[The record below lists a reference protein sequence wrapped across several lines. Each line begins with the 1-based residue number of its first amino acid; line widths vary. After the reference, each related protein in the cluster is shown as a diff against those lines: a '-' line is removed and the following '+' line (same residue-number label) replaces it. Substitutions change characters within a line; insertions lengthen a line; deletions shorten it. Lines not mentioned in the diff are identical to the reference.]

1 MRGLF
6 HPKGAE
12 MTDFPETMF
21 AVVPAREY
29 DAYMPGKNVLPFN
42 DTNLLVH
49 KIRQLKKIFSPEN
62 IHVSSESPEYLR
74 LATEEGVAADV
85 RPMEFASPET
95 SFGDLVHH
103 VASSLACEHILWA
116 SPTSPLVDENDFK
129 VAIDIYFKM
138 ILKGYDSLITTNKI
152 KRFLLDENGPLNF
165 RFNIQERS
173 NTKLPVLFEFVNG
186 IVIAPTASMIKW
198 RYNWGNLPFKMQLSP
213 NKIVDICNEAE
224 YRFAS
229 FLVTHSDNVGLP

>member
-1 MRGLF
+1 MNY
-6 HPKGAE
+6 
-12 MTDFPETMF
+12 FPETMF

-29 DAYMPGKNVLPFN
+29 DAHMPGKNVLPFH

-49 KIRQLKKIFSPEN
+49 KIRQLKKIFTPEN

-74 LATEEGVAADV
+74 FATEEGVVADI
-85 RPMEFASPET
+85 RPMVLAYSEA

-103 VASSLACEHILWA
+103 VASSLSCEHILWA
-116 SPTSPLVDENDFK
+116 SPTSPLVDENDFEM
-129 VAIDIYFKM
+129 AINLYFK
-138 ILKGYDSLITTNKI
+138 ILHNGYDSLITTNKL

-165 RFNIQERS
+165 RFNIQERC

-186 IVIAPTASMIKW
+186 IVIAPRESMLKW
-198 RYNWGNLPFKMQLSP
+198 CYNWGNMPYKMQLP
-213 NKIVDICNEAE
+213 PHKIVDICNEAE

-229 FLVTHSDNVGLP
+229 FLVTHSNGVGHP